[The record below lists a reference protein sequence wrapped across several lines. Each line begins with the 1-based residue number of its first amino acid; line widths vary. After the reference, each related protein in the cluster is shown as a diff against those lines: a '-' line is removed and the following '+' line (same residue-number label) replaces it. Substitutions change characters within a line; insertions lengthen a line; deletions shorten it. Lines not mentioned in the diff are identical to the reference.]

1 MGKFPIDWGEV
12 TYLEPERLALKLQE
26 LMERRATL
34 RAILSH
40 KLKDVLTAQEKADIE
55 RVISLIDREM
65 ADLEKQLAELRRPT
79 GPGGNG
85 R

>member
-1 MGKFPIDWGEV
+1 M

-40 KLKDVLTAQEKADIE
+40 KLKNVLTAQEKADID
-55 RVISLIDREM
+55 RVIGLIDREM
-65 ADLEKQLAELRRPT
+65 ADLERQLAELRGPT
-79 GPGGNG
+79 GPSGGG
-85 R
+85 K